1 MLQESNINLSIIV
14 PVYNEELYLSNL
26 FKDIKTYFNEKNIEI
41 IFVNDGSIDS
51 SKNILEDFKKQ
62 EYVFDLKLI
71 NLKKIKERAMLLKK
85 D

>member
-14 PVYNEELYLSNL
+14 PVYNEEQYLSNL
-26 FKDIKTYFNEKNIEI
+26 FKDIKTYFNEKNIQI
-41 IFVNDGSIDS
+41 IFVNDGSFDS